1 MHLTH
6 YVSHRGHALR
16 PLSFNWR
23 PSIRLQV
30 TLCYTIVFALL
41 IGCVGIVLY
50 THLQSSLV
58 ESLGTELH
66 VRAQQIASDVHDD
79 PAGKLV
85 MANASSDLPG
95 FEPVTLNQPVAAAD
109 VNFEVFVRVL
119 DAEGKTYR
127 LSPAFRSLNVPSAS
141 VTQPLQGIPWQ
152 GTVTTHDGKQVLLYS
167 RTRTD
172 DGKTLAIIQVGIS
185 LSQLNTALDS
195 LAVELWV
202 IGPIAL
208 LLSALLSYW
217 LASRAFRPIEQ
228 LIRTAQRIK
237 MGDLHQRVP
246 VPASRDEVRHLA
258 VTLNEMLEALDQM
271 FARQRRFVADAS
283 HELRT
288 PVAAIRSMT
297 DVALLDPQPSEK
309 YVAVLSSVNA
319 ETERLGRLI
328 SDLLALARADED
340 QYHFE
345 QDSVRLDI
353 LLEAVGANAEA
364 LAVEKQIALEVEAA
378 QPVTVIGDEAR
389 LIQAVMNLVDN
400 AITYTN
406 SGGTVTLTLQ
416 EEEKYARLTVRDT
429 GIGIVSQHLPHIFE
443 RFYRVDAAHT
453 HTEGGSS
460 GLGLA
465 IVKWVVEAHK
475 GKISVESQPGQGSSF
490 TILLPLPSGA
500 KETTKNHE

>member
-1 MHLTH
+1 
-6 YVSHRGHALR
+6 
-16 PLSFNWR
+16 
-23 PSIRLQV
+23 
-30 TLCYTIVFALL
+30 
-41 IGCVGIVLY
+41 
-50 THLQSSLV
+50 
-58 ESLGTELH
+58 
-66 VRAQQIASDVHDD
+66 
-79 PAGKLV
+79 
-85 MANASSDLPG
+85 
-95 FEPVTLNQPVAAAD
+95 
-109 VNFEVFVRVL
+109 
-119 DAEGKTYR
+119 
-127 LSPAFRSLNVPSAS
+127 
-141 VTQPLQGIPWQ
+141 
-152 GTVTTHDGKQVLLYS
+152 
-167 RTRTD
+167 
-172 DGKTLAIIQVGIS
+172 
-185 LSQLNTALDS
+185 
-195 LAVELWV
+195 
-202 IGPIAL
+202 
-208 LLSALLSYW
+208 
-217 LASRAFRPIEQ
+217 
-228 LIRTAQRIK
+228 
-237 MGDLHQRVP
+237 
-246 VPASRDEVRHLA
+246 
-258 VTLNEMLEALDQM
+258 M